1 MLVNLL
7 FAWSVREFFSL
18 IRCQVLIPPPDDDDD
33 VECRALN
40 PPVFVCVQCT
50 HLICPLRPI
59 PMHHTWLRIRL
70 PRY

>member
-18 IRCQVLIPPPDDDDD
+18 IRIQVLIPPPDDD

-40 PPVFVCVQCT
+40 PPVFYVSSVVLT
-50 HLICPLRPI
+50 
-59 PMHHTWLRIRL
+59 
-70 PRY
+70 